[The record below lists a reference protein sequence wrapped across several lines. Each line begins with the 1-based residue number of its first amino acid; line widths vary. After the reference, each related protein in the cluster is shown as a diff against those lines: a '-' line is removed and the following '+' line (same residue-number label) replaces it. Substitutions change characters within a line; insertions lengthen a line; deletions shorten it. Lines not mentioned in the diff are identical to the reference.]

1 MIEMIE
7 EPGLPGTDIAY
18 VPPPPPAPVVVAT
31 IPAKEPGCWDR
42 IKVIIYRLTFVYLFK
57 F

>member
-42 IKVIIYRLTFVYLFK
+42 IKVIIII
-57 F
+57 